1 MASAVATKAYQPN
14 LSTKVII
21 EMENDDWPSE
31 AMQAAT
37 QLVNRDGS
45 DHRLSVVDVG
55 AHKGETL
62 RHFSSL
68 ITGKF
73 DYFGFEPNPES
84 FTELMKA
91 VDPQLE
97 DSQTVEFFPV
107 AVGASTGSVTFRIA
121 GASEVSGV
129 LVPEAELLVRVPAGD
144 HELKKEIRVPQICID
159 DFILQQDLAKVHVLK
174 VDTEGYDLEVLRG
187 AKGSLKTGIVDIV
200 LCEVFFVKYREKQ
213 AYFWDIAAAL
223 EKLGY
228 SFVNLFDTR
237 TTGQGRLYTAN
248 AIWVSPNLSAELGY
262 L

>member
-31 AMQAAT
+31 ALQAAT

-91 VDPQLE
+91 VDPQRE

-174 VDTEGYDLEVLRG
+174 VDTEGYG
-187 AKGSLKTGIVDIV
+187 APWS
-200 LCEVFFVKYREKQ
+200 
-213 AYFWDIAAAL
+213 
-223 EKLGY
+223 
-228 SFVNLFDTR
+228 
-237 TTGQGRLYTAN
+237 
-248 AIWVSPNLSAELGY
+248 
-262 L
+262 